1 MLFSALRCSR
11 APQLEHWRSRTVG
24 RRELLRAASGFGSAS
39 NATLGATCRMP
50 SDAPRSD
57 ELCQVAL
64 STVLLLA
71 FRTSRSQTVL
81 RMNVERCRARQRGL
95 RCFRPGFGSTRRVLP
110 THPTLSDRGIT
121 VLYHFSTRAGGGA
134 GGRGGDVSVS
144 RSHAGPAHRPIC
156 ESHAL
161 FPGPNRGRGT
171 LWWRYKG
178 DTMYHISIRVLCK
191 QPTRPPTGTPTQV
204 VRRKRCG
211 SHSLMVV
218 QLMVEAITLDGE

>member
-1 MLFSALRCSR
+1 MECFPASSPPSPSSVGQARRDQQLMLFSALRCSR

-39 NATLGATCRMP
+39 NATLGATCLMP

-121 VLYHFSTRAGGGA
+121 VLYHFCTRKWVDP
-134 GGRGGDVSVS
+134 GGRGGGRFREQTS
-144 RSHAGPAHRPIC
+144 RGPRPHT
-156 ESHAL
+156 S
-161 FPGPNRGRGT
+161 
-171 LWWRYKG
+171 W
-178 DTMYHISIRVLCK
+178 
-191 QPTRPPTGTPTQV
+191 
-204 VRRKRCG
+204 
-211 SHSLMVV
+211 
-218 QLMVEAITLDGE
+218 